1 MDSQELFRSMPK
13 AELHA
18 HLSGSLSC
26 KTVEEL
32 IELHRKTFPDEK
44 LPAEADAFK
53 NLTAANASFDATYAI
68 FRVAQS
74 IVDHPAAVEL
84 AATRVI
90 EEFRDDGVAFLEL
103 RSTPRQI
110 DGKMSKEEYV
120 EAVVSAIKKCNTE
133 PNSSTIIV
141 KYLVSIDRRG
151 SVADA
156 EEALKLCLDMKARH
170 SEVVVG
176 LDLSGD
182 ARVNHLADFLPVL
195 KSGKDRGLFVTVHLA
210 EVPNVEEISA
220 FFAADFRPDRIGHGS
235 CIHPDFGGDE
245 SLWKTFLK
253 FAPPIPVEI
262 CLTSNLVSVLFYQK

>member
-18 HLSGSLSC
+18 HLRGSLSC

-53 NLTAANASFDATYAI
+53 NLTATNASFDATYAI

-110 DGKMSKEEYV
+110 DGKMS
-120 EAVVSAIKKCNTE
+120 N
-133 PNSSTIIV
+133 
-141 KYLVSIDRRG
+141 LVSIDRRG

-245 SLWKTFLK
+245 GLWKTFLK

>member
-1 MDSQELFRSMPK
+1 
-13 AELHA
+13 
-18 HLSGSLSC
+18 
-26 KTVEEL
+26 
-32 IELHRKTFPDEK
+32 
-44 LPAEADAFK
+44 
-53 NLTAANASFDATYAI
+53 
-68 FRVAQS
+68 
-74 IVDHPAAVEL
+74 
-84 AATRVI
+84 
-90 EEFRDDGVAFLEL
+90 
-103 RSTPRQI
+103 
-110 DGKMSKEEYV
+110 
-120 EAVVSAIKKCNTE
+120 
-133 PNSSTIIV
+133 
-141 KYLVSIDRRG
+141 
-151 SVADA
+151 
-156 EEALKLCLDMKARH
+156 MKARH

-245 SLWKTFLK
+245 GLWKTFLK